1 MNFGSFF
8 HCFSFSANGYL
19 CSALLIAGTNN
30 CFYICCVWQIWAAGR
45 KIPLYGLNDPVPL
58 ETESGCC
65 ICWPREQGVFC
76 AFAPQL
82 AFLLAAAEG
91 RLLIPLHAAALP
103 RVEKPFLDVC
113 WAWGVAEWRNTSSKR
128 SGPCALTVLIS
139 KDTFKVVDNLS
150 GTMMRCRANQKLFDF
165 FTGKVFCMHASL
177 VFLFLDLRLYIAI
190 DFSFLVDTTLMVIQV
205 KISVIFPTQPHN
217 SLRMWWVPLC

>member
-1 MNFGSFF
+1 M
-8 HCFSFSANGYL
+8 
-19 CSALLIAGTNN
+19 
-30 CFYICCVWQIWAAGR
+30 
-45 KIPLYGLNDPVPL
+45 
-58 ETESGCC
+58 
-65 ICWPREQGVFC
+65 
-76 AFAPQL
+76 
-82 AFLLAAAEG
+82 
-91 RLLIPLHAAALP
+91 
-103 RVEKPFLDVC
+103 
-113 WAWGVAEWRNTSSKR
+113 
-128 SGPCALTVLIS
+128 TVLIS

-217 SLRMWWVPLC
+217 SLRM